1 MFFHES
7 GFEPF
12 LEDGLFHGNMA
23 KEPLVR
29 NGVERSIN
37 SIPWS
42 RTQINKIQQKLRL
55 LTLVTR
61 FLGAV
66 SR

>member
-1 MFFHES
+1 MV
-7 GFEPF
+7 
-12 LEDGLFHGNMA
+12 
-23 KEPLVR
+23 KI
-29 NGVERSIN
+29 VERSIN
-37 SIPWS
+37 SMPWS

-66 SR
+66 SH